1 MNSNIFVVN
10 ASASINVL
18 KNELENKLFQIR
30 ALAECIR
37 LAATTP
43 ELSNCL
49 IHDAMWAI
57 GDHLEQ
63 ASQLQEFI
71 NDI

>member
-1 MNSNIFVVN
+1 MSNNIFVVN
-10 ASASINVL
+10 ASISVSVL
-18 KNELENKLFQIR
+18 KNELENKLFQTR

-37 LAATTP
+37 LAATTR

-49 IHDAMWAI
+49 IHDAVWAI